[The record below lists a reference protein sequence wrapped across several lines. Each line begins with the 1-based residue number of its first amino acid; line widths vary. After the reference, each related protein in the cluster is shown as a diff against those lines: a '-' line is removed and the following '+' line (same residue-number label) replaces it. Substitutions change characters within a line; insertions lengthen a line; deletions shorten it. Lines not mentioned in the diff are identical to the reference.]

1 MRPVLNMFQQER
13 SLLLFTHTAFALP
26 SAPRLLLWLFLSNL
40 GWFMALACIYGA
52 QIQKNN
58 GMHLENDTECTALS
72 STIFC
77 FMTFSVLWPSIICFD
92 LLQNTRLPNHENSPY
107 RFLQH
112 YLRQNFH
119 CLHVT
124 IKSSQEYDQTHMWVA
139 SLPMM
144 KFC

>member
-92 LLQNTRLPNHENSPY
+92 LLQNTRDP
-107 RFLQH
+107 RW
-112 YLRQNFH
+112 R
-119 CLHVT
+119 
-124 IKSSQEYDQTHMWVA
+124 WVRADVCAA
-139 SLPMM
+139 SISFTGPGSFFALILCRIPP
-144 KFC
+144 KRLSGRTLS

>member
-1 MRPVLNMFQQER
+1 VRPVLNMFQQER

-92 LLQNTRLPNHENSPY
+92 LLQNTRDP
-107 RFLQH
+107 RW
-112 YLRQNFH
+112 R
-119 CLHVT
+119 
-124 IKSSQEYDQTHMWVA
+124 WVRADVCAA
-139 SLPMM
+139 SISFTGHGSFFALILCRIPP
-144 KFC
+144 KRLSGRTLS